1 MKTKAFLATAIS
13 ALLLSISISKG
24 IDVTQVDVNI
34 DSGNY
39 TLYNQGTTA
48 LSAGTS
54 AEGDGAIVELG
65 YYSLGTVSNPFAG
78 TFIALSGVE
87 SANTGNLAPSSSATE
102 IMNQTSIGDTTIGA
116 GGSTDGVFGIKLNF
130 ITGSAT
136 QGLNLPAVGTPL
148 VIKFYNSATLADAT
162 YFNAV
167 ANTSSWLWPT
177 AGSPPNDP
185 TLGMSLNKAGLTWY
199 SVAVAGQSGTS
210 AFHTTV
216 STVPEP
222 TSIALLGGGLLLLG
236 SVMRRRK

>member
-1 MKTKAFLATAIS
+1 MKTTTSIVTAAI
-13 ALLLSISISKG
+13 ALLFSISISKA
-24 IDVTQVDVNI
+24 VTQVDVEI
-34 DSGNY
+34 GSGSY
-39 TLYNQGTTA
+39 ILYNQGTTA

-87 SANTGNLAPSSSATE
+87 SANTGKVSSSYSATE
-102 IMNQTSIGDTTIGA
+102 TINQTSIGDTTSETGGLTNGIFSIGF
-116 GGSTDGVFGIKLNF
+116 SL
-130 ITGSAT
+130 ITGSVT
-136 QGLNLPAVGTPL
+136 QGMNLPAVGTPL
-148 VIKFYNSATLADAT
+148 VIKFFNSAILANAT

-167 ANTSSWLWPT
+167 SDSLWVWPT
-177 AGSPPNDP
+177 AGTSPSEPLL
-185 TLGMSLNKAGLTWY
+185 TASLNDAGLSWY

-210 AFHTTV
+210 DFHTTV
-216 STVPEP
+216 SAVPEP

>member
-1 MKTKAFLATAIS
+1 MKIKAFLATATS

-24 IDVTQVDVNI
+24 VTEVDVNI
-34 DSGNY
+34 DSGAY
-39 TLYNQGTTA
+39 VLFNQGTTA
-48 LSAGTS
+48 LSAGTI

-65 YYSLGTVSNPFAG
+65 YYSLGTTSNPFAG

-87 SANTGNLAPSSSATE
+87 SANTGKLAPTASTTE
-102 IMNQTSIGDTTIGA
+102 AINQTSIGDTILEN
-116 GGSTDGVFGIKLNF
+116 GGTTNGTFGIGFNF

-136 QGLNLPAVGTPL
+136 QGMNLPAVGTPL
-148 VIKFYNSATLADAT
+148 VIKFFNSAILANAT

-167 ANTSSWLWPT
+167 SDSLWVWPT
-177 AGSPPNDP
+177 AATAPSEPSLN
-185 TLGMSLNKAGLTWY
+185 MSLDDAGLSWY

-210 AFHTTV
+210 DFHTTV
-216 STVPEP
+216 SAVPEP